1 MRVQMHK
8 SIICVQVVVLANFCN
23 SLKLLLV
30 KPKLYLQKTDDLFT
44 FDLNRELLVN

>member
-1 MRVQMHK
+1 MHK
-8 SIICVQVVVLANFCN
+8 SIICMQVVVLANFCN

-30 KPKLYLQKTDDLFT
+30 KLYLQKTDDLFT